1 MMGAIDGTAIR
12 IKPPSTNEK
21 AYVGSKEGHSINCQ
35 VICDINEKFV
45 EAVVRWHPRLINLAA
60 KWGKEYY

>member
-1 MMGAIDGTAIR
+1 MMGAIYGTAIR

-45 EAVVRWHPRLINLAA
+45 GLGAPTTHQF
-60 KWGKEYY
+60 GS